1 LVVVVLVTGERNDLP
16 VRFPTL
22 SAEFLRSST
31 NFRLIDNILHSTPT
45 PLIVQWLLP
54 ILEGTLYPQG
64 KGQAESLWTL
74 RYSIRECTHR
84 IMVSRPNRSIRR
96 CRASDDIDPWP
107 SGAIS
112 STAQEDGSA
121 GGNLQASDCT
131 GIMGEH
137 SRADPI
143 TKECRCVANHEVR
156 MHDEMSATSI

>member
-1 LVVVVLVTGERNDLP
+1 
-16 VRFPTL
+16 
-22 SAEFLRSST
+22 
-31 NFRLIDNILHSTPT
+31 
-45 PLIVQWLLP
+45 
-54 ILEGTLYPQG
+54 
-64 KGQAESLWTL
+64 
-74 RYSIRECTHR
+74 
-84 IMVSRPNRSIRR
+84 MVSRPNRSIRR